1 MFIYDKSIY
10 LNSNY
15 NKEEVNTLLD
25 SNKDIIDKVNI
36 NYKQINLYNSNKDY
50 FEVNLITP
58 EDSNTLD
65 KVIHLN
71 DDYIVENYIDDY
83 AYITEDTYKEI
94 YNDYDVNSIYLNVN
108 DNYNEDY
115 DKELLSNSNIVNII
129 NKKDTSNVME
139 GVLDKLNYVV
149 LILIISSALLA
160 FAILYNLSSINI
172 ERKREISTLKVL
184 GFYNDE
190 VDRYIT
196 NENYFITVVGIIL
209 GLILGFYLC
218 FYLLNTCEP
227 DYLMFIRHIKWYSY
241 LISAVISCLFTIIVS
256 RITHYNLLKIDM
268 ISSLKSNE

>member
-1 MFIYDKSIY
+1 M
-10 LNSNY
+10 
-15 NKEEVNTLLD
+15 
-25 SNKDIIDKVNI
+25 
-36 NYKQINLYNSNKDY
+36 
-50 FEVNLITP
+50 
-58 EDSNTLD
+58 
-65 KVIHLN
+65 
-71 DDYIVENYIDDY
+71 
-83 AYITEDTYKEI
+83 
-94 YNDYDVNSIYLNVN
+94 NVN

-172 ERKREISTLKVL
+172 SERKREISTLKVL